1 VRPTRT
7 QQLKKPLKLY
17 EPEIP
22 EELLDKKGLADK
34 ILKRKEK
41 ERLSNKSKKRAR
53 YRNMR
58 IINVDVC

>member
-1 VRPTRT
+1 MRPTRT

-41 ERLSNKSKKRAR
+41 ERNELLEKKKRRKRAR
-53 YRNMR
+53 YY
-58 IINVDVC
+58 I